1 MSDETPNK
9 IISNTLKLNYQ
20 YATGNTLSHFFTVL
34 RDEAKLLGKTC
45 PECNEVLFPPKEMCG
60 RCFAMTA
67 DWVELSGEGILEAFT
82 VVRYKEPT
90 LPIDPPYILGQIKLE
105 GISGGITYPV
115 KGISPEQAEPGMKVK
130 AVFKTDREGRLSDI
144 ECFEPMKDPV

>member
-60 RCFAMTA
+60 RCFAMTG
-67 DWVELSGEGILEAFT
+67 DWVELSGEGTLEAFT
-82 VVRYKEPT
+82 VVRYEEPY
-90 LPIDPPYILGQIKLE
+90 LPLDPPYILGQIRLD

-115 KGISPEQAEPGMKVK
+115 KGIASDRVEPGMKVK
-130 AVFKTDREGRLSDI
+130 AVFKADREGRLSDI
-144 ECFEPMKDPV
+144 QYFEPM